1 MATVYS
7 AAGPWYKTPIMRL
20 TVNEIFYSIQGE
32 STHAGRP
39 CVFVRLTGCNL
50 RCRYCDTRYAYHQG
64 SEMPVARVVAQLNA
78 FNCKLAAITG
88 GEPLLQAA
96 TPLLVEQLLEAG
108 YRVLVETNGSLNI
121 DCVDRRCTRIMD
133 VKCPSSGEQTRNDG
147 ANFGRLTENDQVKF
161 VVGDRPDFDFAWAA
175 LTALPRHL
183 PGGQIL
189 FAPQFGR
196 LPPERL
202 ARWILDAHIEVRLQ
216 LQLHKLIWPDRD
228 RGV

>member
-1 MATVYS
+1 MQ
-7 AAGPWYKTPIMRL
+7 L
-20 TVNEIFYSIQGE
+20 TVNELFYSIQGE
-32 STHAGRP
+32 STHAGRA

-64 SEMPVARVVAQLNA
+64 RDIPVAQVVAQLHE

-96 TPLLVEQLLEAG
+96 TPLLVEELLTAG
-108 YRVLVETNGSLNI
+108 YQVLVETNGSLNI
-121 DCVDRRCTRIMD
+121 DRVDRGCIRIMD
-133 VKCPSSGEQTRNDG
+133 VKCPSSGEQTSNDR
-147 ANFGRLTENDQVKF
+147 ANFGRLTAQDQVKF
-161 VVGDRPDFDFAWAA
+161 VVGDRCDFDFARATLA
-175 LTALPRHL
+175 DLPSHL
-183 PGGQIL
+183 PLNQIL

-196 LPPERL
+196 LPPDRL
-202 ARWILDAHIEVRLQ
+202 ARWMLDARIAARLQ

>member
-1 MATVYS
+1 
-7 AAGPWYKTPIMRL
+7 MRL

-39 CVFVRLTGCNL
+39 CAFVRLTGCNL

-64 SEMPVARVVAQLNA
+64 REMSVAQVVAQLHE
-78 FNCKLAAITG
+78 FNCKLAAVTG
-88 GEPLLQAA
+88 GEPLLQEAA
-96 TPLLVEQLLEAG
+96 PLLVDELLGAG
-108 YRVLVETNGSLNI
+108 YQVLLETNGSVDI
-121 DCVDRRCTRIMD
+121 DRVDRRCSRIMD
-133 VKCPSSGEQTRNDG
+133 VKCPSSGEQARNDD
-147 ANFGRLTENDQVKF
+147 ANFGRLTGQDQVKF
-161 VVGDRPDFDFAWAA
+161 VVGDRPDFDFARATLA
-175 LTALPRHL
+175 ELSGRLPED
-183 PGGQIL
+183 QVL

-202 ARWILDAHIEVRLQ
+202 ARWMLDAHITARLQ